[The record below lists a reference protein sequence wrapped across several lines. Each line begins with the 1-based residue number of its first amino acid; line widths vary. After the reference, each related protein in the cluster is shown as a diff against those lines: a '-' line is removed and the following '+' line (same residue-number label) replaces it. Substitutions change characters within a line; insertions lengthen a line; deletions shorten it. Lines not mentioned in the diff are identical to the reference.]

1 MQYRLIDVCSVIR
14 SKNSGPYELTFDM
27 IFKERDVYQR
37 VISANVFNEECI
49 CAIFG
54 ISRSKIINIINF
66 EPANAIKITICRER
80 VSGDIGES
88 DIYGAQ
94 QHGTL
99 MDLIFEI

>member
-1 MQYRLIDVCSVIR
+1 MKYKLMDVCSVIR

-27 IFKERDVYQR
+27 IFKEKDIYKKTVN
-37 VISANVFNEECI
+37 ANVFNEECVSD
-49 CAIFG
+49 IFG
-54 ISRSKIINIINF
+54 IPGGKIITIVNF
-66 EPANAIKITICRER
+66 DPADAIKITICRER

-99 MDLIFEI
+99 MDFAYEM